1 MARGSAPLDGSVLP
15 PSRIVSERQAGL
27 LRRFMPESAT
37 GREIVSLGEGCPAPR
52 YPGRSVF
59 FLPFAMAGLVPPFS
73 SFFVDVLEF
82 YDLQMAH
89 LTPNAVMTLAI
100 FAHLCEM
107 FIGVRPSLRLF
118 RWFFTVQ
125 PVSPPSVVGG
135 CYFQPRGPV
144 LNRYIPCV
152 LRKKW
157 DDWKS
162 DWFYTPLADESR
174 LRLPSQ
180 PPAQASN
187 WRAPV
192 DLGDGYDAVLDR
204 LAGLR
209 SQGLTGAMVFGDYL
223 RRRIAPLQRRA
234 RGAWEYT
241 GSEDCMR
248 THQGV
253 RWDWAPKDFKIV
265 VQRVLNL
272 SSVEASLV
280 PQGVLPL
287 CSDPDRA
294 SILTIMQAV
303 GASEE
308 RAPRGHDGAVGSRRG
323 ERSTPRG
330 GRASGPR
337 DGGPGSGHP
346 ADARGKRKQEGTPPS
361 SPPRGGGAAR
371 ASSRRPEGATPTSQ
385 PEGERKKKRPRK
397 MRGTEPS
404 RGNLISPPRW
414 SFNRPPRS
422 EIPSRPSRHSKSG
435 QSESEDPA
443 STEARRRESDRR
455 EAADRLREAEE
466 AAREA
471 ALARQTEEAVW
482 EEAGLRQAEATT
494 SSEATRET
502 DRQEA
507 ADRLREAEE
516 AVQVAVQAR
525 LAEEA
530 AREEVRLHQAE
541 AATTSEA
548 ACDEAAGA
556 SLGPNSSGDAQD
568 KLGPGDIPESG
579 TSIGGPSRAASS
591 PRRLFPTPSAAP
603 LSAEPLLRALAVA
616 NTTVLDGLS
625 AQVEALQA
633 ERAELDAAWVR
644 VEEGRRSVE
653 AMVEVGRKAHRRHVS
668 ELEARRKVLEEIAK
682 EVEEERGAALIATTV
697 MNEAQDSLRLQ
708 YGSWEAELE
717 KKLDAAQ
724 GVLDAAAARERRAAE
739 TEVASRRRDEALE
752 ARAMALEK
760 RACAVER
767 DLADREAA
775 VAIREV
781 TLAVHEAACA
791 EEESAL
797 RLREDALTERERA
810 LEEAEAAAQRLAD
823 SLSLREASQEEQ
835 ARRNLEDARA
845 ERTALNQR
853 AAELEAREKELDA
866 RARIG
871 GAAAGESDLTARLAT
886 AEHTIADLQGALD
899 SSAGEVEAL
908 RLAGE
913 VGPGMLRDAV
923 SRLDRA
929 GRQVGLWG
937 GQTAKYAATQ
947 GGLAQRLSEI
957 AGTLQRLPEELERTI
972 KSSSRDLAR
981 GAVELVLASYQARDP
996 DFSPWTALDEFP
1008 PGTEDGARAQV
1019 RDAADHIVHSFE
1031 GSAPRLAFALNSDGE
1046 DDTAEWA
1053 IVATRPAIR
1062 DVCAAVL
1069 LCLGLNKGS
1078 CPGPSPQM
1086 ARVGASAWRDPHV
1099 ETGQAG
1105 SVVTEGYG

>member
-1 MARGSAPLDGSVLP
+1 MARGSALLDGSVLP

-27 LRRFMPESAT
+27 PRRFMPESAT
-37 GREIVSLGEGCPAPR
+37 GREIVTLGEGRPAPD

-73 SFFVDVLEF
+73 SFFMDVLEF

-125 PVSPPSVVGG
+125 SVSPPSVVGG

-144 LNRYIPCV
+144 LNRYIPCA

-162 DWFYTPLADESR
+162 DWFYTPLADEAR

-180 PPAQASN
+180 PPAQASS

-209 SQGLTGAMVFGDYL
+209 SQGLTGAMVYGDYL

-241 GSEDCMR
+241 GSEDFTR

-253 RWDWAPKDFKIV
+253 RWDWAPEDFKIL

-272 SSVEASLV
+272 NSVEAALI
-280 PQGVLPL
+280 PQGILPL

-294 SILTIMQAV
+294 SILTIMMAV

-308 RAPRGHDGAVGSRRG
+308 RAPKGHDGAGGSRRG
-323 ERSTPRG
+323 EQSTPRG
-330 GRASGPR
+330 RRASRSR
-337 DGGPGSGHP
+337 DRGPGSSRP
-346 ADARGKRKQEGTPPS
+346 ADARGKRKQGGTPPP

-371 ASSRRPEGATPTSQ
+371 ASSRRPEGAAPTSQ

-397 MRGTEPS
+397 MGETEPS
-404 RGNLISPPRW
+404 RGNLISPPKW
-414 SFNRPPRS
+414 LFNRPPRS

-435 QSESEDPA
+435 QSEAEDPA
-443 STEARRRESDRR
+443 AAEALRRESDRR

-466 AAREA
+466 AAQEA
-471 ALARQTEEAVW
+471 ARA
-482 EEAGLRQAEATT
+482 RQAE
-494 SSEATRET
+494 ET
-502 DRQEA
+502 
-507 ADRLREAEE
+507 
-516 AVQVAVQAR
+516 AR
-525 LAEEA
+525 EEA
-530 AREEVRLHQAE
+530 ARARQAGETAREEAGFRQDE
-541 AATTSEA
+541 AMATSEA

-556 SLGPNSSGDAQD
+556 SLGPTPSGDAQATTSGVAGDEAAGASLGPTPSGDAQD
-568 KLGPGDIPESG
+568 QPGPGDIPESG
-579 TSIGGPSRAASS
+579 TSIGGPSRVASS
-591 PRRLFPTPSAAP
+591 PRRLFPTPSIAP
-603 LSAEPLLRALAVA
+603 LNAEPLLQALAAA

-625 AQVEALQA
+625 AQVEVLQA
-633 ERAELDAAWVR
+633 ERAELDAAWAR

-668 ELEARRKVLEEIAK
+668 ELETRKKVLAEIAK

-697 MNEAQDSLRLQ
+697 MNEAQDTLRLQ
-708 YGSWEAELE
+708 YGSWEAELG

-724 GVLDAAAARERRAAE
+724 GVLDAAAAREQRAAE
-739 TEVASRRRDEALE
+739 TEAASRRREEALE
-752 ARAMALEK
+752 ARAMALEE
-760 RACAVER
+760 RACVVER

-775 VAIREV
+775 VTIREA
-781 TLAVHEAACA
+781 TLAAHEAACA
-791 EEESAL
+791 EEEFTL

-810 LEEAEAAAQRLAD
+810 LEGAEAAAQQLAD
-823 SLSLREASQEEQ
+823 SLSLREAAQEEQ
-835 ARRNLEDARA
+835 ARRNLEGARA
-845 ERTALNQR
+845 ERAVLNQR
-853 AAELEAREKELDA
+853 AAELEARVKELDA
-866 RARIG
+866 RARSG
-871 GAAAGESDLTARLAT
+871 GAATSESDLAARLAA
-886 AEHTIADLQGALD
+886 AERTIADLQGALD

-913 VGPGMLRDAV
+913 VGPGMLWDAV
-923 SRLDRA
+923 SRLDCA
-929 GRQVGLWG
+929 GRQVGLWRG
-937 GQTAKYAATQ
+937 RTVKYAANQ
-947 GGLAQRLSEI
+947 GGLAQRLSKM
-957 AGTLQRLPEELERTI
+957 AGALQRLPEELEKTI
-972 KSSSRDLAR
+972 KSSSRDLAQ

-996 DFSPWTALDEFP
+996 NFSPWMALDEFP
-1008 PGTEDGARAQV
+1008 PGTEDRARAQV
-1019 RDAADHIVHSFE
+1019 RDAADHIVDSFE
-1031 GSAPRLAFALNSDGE
+1031 GSAPRLAFAPNSDEEGNAGGA
-1046 DDTAEWA
+1046 DDSDDEAGDPGA
-1053 IVATRPAIR
+1053 
-1062 DVCAAVL
+1062 
-1069 LCLGLNKGS
+1069 LN
-1078 CPGPSPQM
+1078 
-1086 ARVGASAWRDPHV
+1086 
-1099 ETGQAG
+1099 
-1105 SVVTEGYG
+1105 

>member
-1 MARGSAPLDGSVLP
+1 MARGSALLDGSVLP

-27 LRRFMPESAT
+27 PRRFMPESAT
-37 GREIVSLGEGCPAPR
+37 SREIVTLGEGRPAPD

-73 SFFVDVLEF
+73 SFFMDVLEF
-82 YDLQMAH
+82 YNLQMAH

-125 PVSPPSVVGG
+125 SVSPPSVVGG

-162 DWFYTPLADESR
+162 DWFYTPLADEAR

-180 PPAQASN
+180 PPAQASS

-209 SQGLTGAMVFGDYL
+209 SLGLTGAMVYGDYL

-234 RGAWEYT
+234 RDAWEYT
-241 GSEDCMR
+241 GSEDYMR

-253 RWDWAPKDFKIV
+253 RWDWAPEDFKIV

-272 SSVEASLV
+272 SSVEASLI

-308 RAPRGHDGAVGSRRG
+308 RAPRGHDGAGGSRRG
-323 ERSTPRG
+323 EQSTPGG

-337 DGGPGSGHP
+337 DGGPGSSRP
-346 ADARGKRKQEGTPPS
+346 ADARGKRKQGGTPPP

-371 ASSRRPEGATPTSQ
+371 ASSRRPEGATPT
-385 PEGERKKKRPRK
+385 
-397 MRGTEPS
+397 
-404 RGNLISPPRW
+404 
-414 SFNRPPRS
+414 

-435 QSESEDPA
+435 QSEAEDPA
-443 STEARRRESDRR
+443 AAEARRRESDRR

-471 ALARQTEEAVW
+471 ARARQAEEAAR
-482 EEAGLRQAEATT
+482 EEAGPRQAEATT
-494 SSEATRET
+494 SSETTRET

-516 AVQVAVQAR
+516 AAQMAVRAR
-525 LAEEA
+525 QAEEA
-530 AREEVRLHQAE
+530 AREEARRRQAE
-541 AATTSEA
+541 ATTTSEA
-548 ACDEAAGA
+548 AHDEAAGA
-556 SLGPNSSGDAQD
+556 SLGPTPSGDAQD
-568 KLGPGDIPESG
+568 KPGPGDIPESG

-591 PRRLFPTPSAAP
+591 PRRLFPTPSVAP
-603 LSAEPLLRALAVA
+603 LNAEPLLQALAIA

-633 ERAELDAAWVR
+633 ERAELDAAWAR

-668 ELEARRKVLEEIAK
+668 ELEARRKVLAEIAK
-682 EVEEERGAALIATTV
+682 ESVPAPWRGTWRT
-697 MNEAQDSLRLQ
+697 
-708 YGSWEAELE
+708 
-717 KKLDAAQ
+717 
-724 GVLDAAAARERRAAE
+724 
-739 TEVASRRRDEALE
+739 ASR
-752 ARAMALEK
+752 
-760 RACAVER
+760 
-767 DLADREAA
+767 
-775 VAIREV
+775 VAIREA
-781 TLAVHEAACA
+781 TLAAHEAACA

-823 SLSLREASQEEQ
+823 SLSLREAAREEQ
-835 ARRNLEDARA
+835 ARRNLEGVRA
-845 ERTALNQR
+845 ERAALNQR
-853 AAELEAREKELDA
+853 AADLEAQAKELDA
-866 RARIG
+866 RARSG
-871 GAAAGESDLTARLAT
+871 GAAVGESDLAARLAA

-899 SSAGEVEAL
+899 SSTGEVEAL

-929 GRQVGLWG
+929 GRQAGLWG
-937 GQTAKYAATQ
+937 GRTVKYAANQ
-947 GGLAQRLSEI
+947 GGLAQRLLEM

-981 GAVELVLASYQARDP
+981 GAVELVLASHQARDP
-996 DFSPWTALDEFP
+996 DFSPWTALEEFP

-1031 GSAPRLAFALNSDGE
+1031 GSAPRLAFALNSDEE
-1046 DDTAEWA
+1046 DDDGG
-1053 IVATRPAIR
+1053 V
-1062 DVCAAVL
+1062 
-1069 LCLGLNKGS
+1069 GGS
-1078 CPGPSPQM
+1078 GDEAGDP
-1086 ARVGASAWRDPHV
+1086 GASD
-1099 ETGQAG
+1099 
-1105 SVVTEGYG
+1105 

>member
-27 LRRFMPESAT
+27 PRRFMPESAT
-37 GREIVSLGEGCPAPR
+37 GWEIVSLGKGCPAPR

-73 SFFVDVLEF
+73 SFFMDVLEF

-89 LTPNAVMTLAI
+89 LTPNAVMTLVI

-118 RWFFTVQ
+118 WWFFTVQ

-162 DWFYTPLADESR
+162 DWFYTPLADEAR

-223 RRRIAPLQRRA
+223 RRRIAPLQRRP

-253 RWDWAPKDFKIV
+253 RWDWAPEDFKIV

-272 SSVEASLV
+272 SSVEASLI

-308 RAPRGHDGAVGSRRG
+308 RAPRGHDGAGGSRRG
-323 ERSTPRG
+323 EQSTPGG

-337 DGGPGSGHP
+337 DGGPGSGRP
-346 ADARGKRKQEGTPPS
+346 ADARGKRKQEGTPPP

-385 PEGERKKKRPRK
+385 PEGERKKKRLRK
-397 MRGTEPS
+397 TGGTEPS

-435 QSESEDPA
+435 QSEAEDPA
-443 STEARRRESDRR
+443 TTEARRRESDRR

-466 AAREA
+466 AA
-471 ALARQTEEAVW
+471 QVAVR
-482 EEAGLRQAEATT
+482 ARQAE
-494 SSEATRET
+494 ET
-502 DRQEA
+502 
-507 ADRLREAEE
+507 
-516 AVQVAVQAR
+516 
-525 LAEEA
+525 
-530 AREEVRLHQAE
+530 AREEARLRQAE

-548 ACDEAAGA
+548 ARDEAAGA
-556 SLGPNSSGDAQD
+556 SLGPTPSGDAQD
-568 KLGPGDIPESG
+568 KPGPGDIPESG

-591 PRRLFPTPSAAP
+591 PRRLFPTPSVAP
-603 LSAEPLLRALAVA
+603 LSAEPLLQALAVA

-668 ELEARRKVLEEIAK
+668 ELEARRKVLGEIAK

-697 MNEAQDSLRLQ
+697 MNEAQDTLRLQ
-708 YGSWEAELE
+708 YGSWEAELG
-717 KKLDAAQ
+717 KKLDAAR

-739 TEVASRRRDEALE
+739 TEVATRRREEALE
-752 ARAMALEK
+752 ARAMALEE
-760 RACAVER
+760 RACVVER

-775 VAIREV
+775 VAIREA
-781 TLAVHEAACA
+781 TLAAHEAACA
-791 EEESAL
+791 EEECAL
-797 RLREDALTERERA
+797 CLREDALTERERA
-810 LEEAEAAAQRLAD
+810 LEEAEAAAQRLAE
-823 SLSLREASQEEQ
+823 SASLREAVLEEQ
-835 ARRNLEDARA
+835 ARRNLEGARA
-845 ERTALNQR
+845 EKAALNQR
-853 AAELEAREKELDA
+853 AAELEAQAKELDA
-866 RARIG
+866 RARSG
-871 GAAAGESDLTARLAT
+871 GAATGESDLAARLAA

-923 SRLDRA
+923 SRLDHA
-929 GRQVGLWG
+929 GRQAGLWG
-937 GQTAKYAATQ
+937 GRTVKYAANQ
-947 GGLAQRLSEI
+947 GGLAQRHSEI
-957 AGTLQRLPEELERTI
+957 AGTLQRLLEELERTI

-1031 GSAPRLAFALNSDGE
+1031 GSAPRLAFALNSDEE
-1046 DDTAEWA
+1046 DDDGGVGDSGDEAGD
-1053 IVATRPAIR
+1053 P
-1062 DVCAAVL
+1062 
-1069 LCLGLNKGS
+1069 
-1078 CPGPSPQM
+1078 
-1086 ARVGASAWRDPHV
+1086 GAS
-1099 ETGQAG
+1099 E
-1105 SVVTEGYG
+1105 

>member
-1 MARGSAPLDGSVLP
+1 MARGSALLDGSVLP

-27 LRRFMPESAT
+27 PRRFMPESAT
-37 GREIVSLGEGCPAPR
+37 GREIVTLGEGRPAPD

-73 SFFVDVLEF
+73 SSFMDVLEF

-89 LTPNAVMTLAI
+89 LTPNAMMTLAI

-125 PVSPPSVVGG
+125 SVSPPSVVGG

-144 LNRYIPCV
+144 PNRYIPCA

-162 DWFYTPLADESR
+162 DWFYTPLADEVR

-180 PPAQASN
+180 PPAQASS

-209 SQGLTGAMVFGDYL
+209 SQGLTGAMVYGDYL

-241 GSEDCMR
+241 GSEDFMR

-253 RWDWAPKDFKIV
+253 RWDWAPEDFKIL

-272 SSVEASLV
+272 NSVEAALI
-280 PQGVLPL
+280 PQGILPL

-294 SILTIMQAV
+294 SILTIMMAV

-308 RAPRGHDGAVGSRRG
+308 RAPKGHDGAGGSRRG
-323 ERSTPRG
+323 EQSTPRG
-330 GRASGPR
+330 GRASGSR
-337 DGGPGSGHP
+337 DRGPGSSRP
-346 ADARGKRKQEGTPPS
+346 ADARGKRKQGGTPPP

-371 ASSRRPEGATPTSQ
+371 ASSRRPEGAAPTSQ

-397 MRGTEPS
+397 MGETEPS
-404 RGNLISPPRW
+404 RGNLISPPKW

-435 QSESEDPA
+435 QPEAEDPA
-443 STEARRRESDRR
+443 AAEARRRESDRR
-455 EAADRLREAEE
+455 EAADRLR
-466 AAREA
+466 
-471 ALARQTEEAVW
+471 V
-482 EEAGLRQAEATT
+482 
-494 SSEATRET
+494 
-502 DRQEA
+502 
-507 ADRLREAEE
+507 AEE
-516 AVQVAVQAR
+516 AVQEAARARQAEETAR
-525 LAEEA
+525 EGAARACQAEEAAWEEAARAHQAEEA
-530 AREEVRLHQAE
+530 AREEAVRAHKAEE
-541 AATTSEA
+541 AAREEAGFRQDEAMATSEA
-548 ACDEAAGA
+548 ARDEAAGA
-556 SLGPNSSGDAQD
+556 SLGPTPSGNAQAQP
-568 KLGPGDIPESG
+568 GPEDIPASG
-579 TSIGGPSRAASS
+579 TSIGGPSRVASS
-591 PRRLFPTPSAAP
+591 PRRLFPTPSAAL
-603 LSAEPLLRALAVA
+603 LSAEPLLQALAAA

-633 ERAELDAAWVR
+633 ERAELDAAWAR

-668 ELEARRKVLEEIAK
+668 ELETRKKVLAEIAK
-682 EVEEERGAALIATTV
+682 EERGAALIATTV
-697 MNEAQDSLRLQ
+697 MNEAQDTLRLQ
-708 YGSWEAELE
+708 YGSWEAELG

-724 GVLDAAAARERRAAE
+724 GVLDAAAAREQRAAE
-739 TEVASRRRDEALE
+739 TEAASRWREEALE
-752 ARAMALEK
+752 ARAMALEE
-760 RACAVER
+760 RVCVVER

-775 VAIREV
+775 VTIREA
-781 TLAVHEAACA
+781 TLAAHEAACA
-791 EEESAL
+791 EEELAL

-810 LEEAEAAAQRLAD
+810 LEGAEAAAQQLAD
-823 SLSLREASQEEQ
+823 SLSLREAAQEEQ
-835 ARRNLEDARA
+835 ARRNLEGARA
-845 ERTALNQR
+845 ERAALNQR

-866 RARIG
+866 RARSG
-871 GAAAGESDLTARLAT
+871 GAAAGESDLAARLAA

-913 VGPGMLRDAV
+913 VGPGMLWDAV
-923 SRLDRA
+923 SRLDCA
-929 GRQVGLWG
+929 GRQVGLWRG
-937 GQTAKYAATQ
+937 RIVKYAANQ
-947 GGLAQRLSEI
+947 GGLAQRLSKM
-957 AGTLQRLPEELERTI
+957 AGALQRLPEELEKTI
-972 KSSSRDLAR
+972 KSSSRDLAQ

-996 DFSPWTALDEFP
+996 NFSPWMALEEFP
-1008 PGTEDGARAQV
+1008 PGTEDRARASPGC
-1019 RDAADHIVHSFE
+1019 R
-1031 GSAPRLAFALNSDGE
+1031 
-1046 DDTAEWA
+1046 
-1053 IVATRPAIR
+1053 RPYR
-1062 DVCAAVL
+1062 RQL
-1069 LCLGLNKGS
+1069 RGL
-1078 CPGPSPQM
+1078 GPS
-1086 ARVGASAWRDPHV
+1086 ARVRPQLRRG
-1099 ETGQAG
+1099 GQCRWCRQQ
-1105 SVVTEGYG
+1105 

>member
-1 MARGSAPLDGSVLP
+1 MARGSALLDGSVLP

-27 LRRFMPESAT
+27 PRHFMPESAT
-37 GREIVSLGEGCPAPR
+37 GREIVTLGEGRPAPD

-73 SFFVDVLEF
+73 SFFMDVLEF

-125 PVSPPSVVGG
+125 SVSPPSVVGG

-144 LNRYIPCV
+144 PNRYIPCA

-162 DWFYTPLADESR
+162 DWFYTPLADEAR

-180 PPAQASN
+180 PPAQASS

-209 SQGLTGAMVFGDYL
+209 SQGLTGAMVYGDYL

-241 GSEDCMR
+241 GSEDFMR

-253 RWDWAPKDFKIV
+253 RWDWAPEDFKIL

-272 SSVEASLV
+272 NSVEAALI
-280 PQGVLPL
+280 PQGILPL

-294 SILTIMQAV
+294 SILTIMMAV

-308 RAPRGHDGAVGSRRG
+308 RAPKGHDGAGGSRWG
-323 ERSTPRG
+323 EQSTPRG
-330 GRASGPR
+330 GRASGSR
-337 DGGPGSGHP
+337 DRGPGSSRP
-346 ADARGKRKQEGTPPS
+346 ADARGKRKQGGTPPP

-371 ASSRRPEGATPTSQ
+371 TSSRRPEGAAPTSQ

-397 MRGTEPS
+397 MGETEPS
-404 RGNLISPPRW
+404 RGNLISPPKW

-435 QSESEDPA
+435 QPEAEDPA
-443 STEARRRESDRR
+443 AAEARRRESDQR
-455 EAADRLREAEE
+455 
-466 AAREA
+466 
-471 ALARQTEEAVW
+471 
-482 EEAGLRQAEATT
+482 
-494 SSEATRET
+494 
-502 DRQEA
+502 EA

-516 AVQVAVQAR
+516 AVQEAARARQAEETAR
-525 LAEEA
+525 EGAARARQAEEA
-530 AREEVRLHQAE
+530 AREEAARAHQAE
-541 AATTSEA
+541 EAAREEAVRAHKAEEAAREEADEAMATSEA
-548 ACDEAAGA
+548 ARDEAAGA
-556 SLGPNSSGDAQD
+556 SLGPTPSHDAQATTSGVAGDEAAGASLGPTPSGDAQAQP
-568 KLGPGDIPESG
+568 GPEDIPASG
-579 TSIGGPSRAASS
+579 TSIGGPSRVASS
-591 PRRLFPTPSAAP
+591 PRRLFPTPSTAL
-603 LSAEPLLRALAVA
+603 LSAEPLLQALAAA

-633 ERAELDAAWVR
+633 ERAELDAAWAR

-668 ELEARRKVLEEIAK
+668 ELETRKKVLAEIAK

-697 MNEAQDSLRLQ
+697 MNEATAGGGDRS
-708 YGSWEAELE
+708 
-717 KKLDAAQ
+717 
-724 GVLDAAAARERRAAE
+724 GVPAAE
-739 TEVASRRRDEALE
+739 EALE
-752 ARAMALEK
+752 ARAMALEE
-760 RACAVER
+760 RACVVER

-775 VAIREV
+775 VTIREA
-781 TLAVHEAACA
+781 TLAAHEAACA
-791 EEESAL
+791 EEELAL

-810 LEEAEAAAQRLAD
+810 LEGAEAAAQQLAD
-823 SLSLREASQEEQ
+823 SLSLREAAQEEQ
-835 ARRNLEDARA
+835 ARRNLEGARV
-845 ERTALNQR
+845 ERAALNQR
-853 AAELEAREKELDA
+853 AAELEARAKELDA
-866 RARIG
+866 RVRSG
-871 GAAAGESDLTARLAT
+871 GAAAGESDLAARLAA

-913 VGPGMLRDAV
+913 VGPGMLWDAV
-923 SRLDRA
+923 SRLDCA
-929 GRQVGLWG
+929 GRQVGLWRG
-937 GQTAKYAATQ
+937 RTVKYAANQ
-947 GGLAQRLSEI
+947 GGLAQRLSKM
-957 AGTLQRLPEELERTI
+957 AGALQRLPEELEKTI
-972 KSSSRDLAR
+972 KSSSRDLAQ

-996 DFSPWTALDEFP
+996 NFSPWMALEEFP
-1008 PGTEDGARAQV
+1008 PGTEDRARAQV
-1019 RDAADHIVHSFE
+1019 RDAADHIVDSFE
-1031 GSAPRLAFALNSDGE
+1031 GSAPRLAFAPNSDEEGNAGGADNS
-1046 DDTAEWA
+1046 DDEAGD
-1053 IVATRPAIR
+1053 P
-1062 DVCAAVL
+1062 
-1069 LCLGLNKGS
+1069 
-1078 CPGPSPQM
+1078 
-1086 ARVGASAWRDPHV
+1086 GASD
-1099 ETGQAG
+1099 
-1105 SVVTEGYG
+1105 